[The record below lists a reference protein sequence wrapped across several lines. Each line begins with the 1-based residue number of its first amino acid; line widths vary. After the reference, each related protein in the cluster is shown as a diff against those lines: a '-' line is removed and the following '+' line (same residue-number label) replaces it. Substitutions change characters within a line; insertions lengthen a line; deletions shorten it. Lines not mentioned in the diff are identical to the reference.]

1 MILKKLICFIVRLKF
16 QKRSTLKFVS
26 RSESQISETQCT
38 EICWTNYPIVKKLLG
53 TIPHSGGYDVPRLVV
68 GFIPAIVKNTSKYQ
82 TAKLLLLFFM
92 IALISLSLVSCKKE
106 TKVEKETLVNVRVL
120 SAEKK
125 QIRPYIET
133 TGTLK
138 ADEEVM
144 VSSEVDGIVK
154 KIKVEEGSAVGVGT
168 LLVEINQI
176 DYLLDKK
183 RSDAALKQAEASLVN
198 VKAEYQRKESLYK
211 EELITKQQ
219 FDDISTRVTL
229 AEADVSRAKAALET
243 STEKLSRT
251 KVYSPLKG
259 AVKEKK
265 ISVGDYVRNG
275 SPLLQL
281 IKIDPLKLNFTISE
295 QDIAGLK
302 TGQEVDFTVDS
313 FPDKKFK
320 GKVNLLYP
328 NVEERTRTLQAEAI
342 VPNANHL
349 LKPGFFTRVTIY
361 TGETREVVVAPLTA
375 LMYDNSTISLFVVDG
390 NVAHARTLKTGGKY
404 GENMEI
410 VEGLKEKEQVVIV
423 GQNNLSEGVKVN
435 VAR

>member
-1 MILKKLICFIVRLKF
+1 MILKKLICFIV
-16 QKRSTLKFVS
+16 
-26 RSESQISETQCT
+26 
-38 EICWTNYPIVKKLLG
+38 
-53 TIPHSGGYDVPRLVV
+53 
-68 GFIPAIVKNTSKYQ
+68 KNTSRYQ
-82 TAKLLLLFFM
+82 TAKLLLLVLM
-92 IALISLSLVSCKKE
+92 IALISTPLVSCKKE
-106 TKVEKETLVNVRVL
+106 KKVEKETLVNVRVL
-120 SAEKK
+120 PAEKK

-154 KIKVEEGSAVGVGT
+154 KIKVEEGSAVGEGT

-176 DYLLDKK
+176 DYLLEKK

-229 AEADVSRAKAALET
+229 AEADLSRAKAALET

-251 KVYSPLKG
+251 KVYSPLNG

-281 IKIDPLKLNFTISE
+281 IKIDPLKLSFTISE
-295 QDIAGLK
+295 KDIAGLK
-302 TGQEVDFTVDS
+302 TGQEVVFTVDS
-313 FPDKKFK
+313 FAGKNFK

-328 NVEERTRTLQAEAI
+328 NVEERTRTLQAEAM

-349 LKPGFFTRVTIY
+349 LKPGFFVRALIY
-361 TGETREVVVAPLTA
+361 TAAPRDAVVAPLTA
-375 LMYDNSTISLFVVDG
+375 LMYDNSTISLFVVEG
-390 NVAHARTLKTGGKY
+390 NIAHVRTVKTGGKY
-404 GENMEI
+404 GENVEI
-410 VEGLKEKEQVVIV
+410 VEGLKDKEQVVTV

>member
-1 MILKKLICFIVRLKF
+1 M
-16 QKRSTLKFVS
+16 
-26 RSESQISETQCT
+26 
-38 EICWTNYPIVKKLLG
+38 
-53 TIPHSGGYDVPRLVV
+53 
-68 GFIPAIVKNTSKYQ
+68 
-82 TAKLLLLFFM
+82 
-92 IALISLSLVSCKKE
+92 
-106 TKVEKETLVNVRVL
+106 
-120 SAEKK
+120 
-125 QIRPYIET
+125 
-133 TGTLK
+133 
-138 ADEEVM
+138 
-144 VSSEVDGIVK
+144 
-154 KIKVEEGSAVGVGT
+154 
-168 LLVEINQI
+168 
-176 DYLLDKK
+176 
-183 RSDAALKQAEASLVN
+183 
-198 VKAEYQRKESLYK
+198 KAEYQRKESLYK

-229 AEADVSRAKAALET
+229 AEADVSRAKATLET

-251 KVYSPLKG
+251 KVYSPLNG

-265 ISVGDYVRNG
+265 MSVGDYVRNG

-295 QDIAGLK
+295 KDIAGLK

-390 NVAHARTLKTGGKY
+390 NVAHARTVKTGGKY
-404 GENMEI
+404 GENVEI

>member
-1 MILKKLICFIVRLKF
+1 MILKKLICFIV
-16 QKRSTLKFVS
+16 
-26 RSESQISETQCT
+26 
-38 EICWTNYPIVKKLLG
+38 
-53 TIPHSGGYDVPRLVV
+53 
-68 GFIPAIVKNTSKYQ
+68 KNTSRYQ
-82 TAKLLLLFFM
+82 TAKLLLLVLM
-92 IALISLSLVSCKKE
+92 TVLISLPLVSCKKE
-106 TKVEKETLVNVRVL
+106 KKVVKETLVNVRVL

-138 ADEEVM
+138 ADEEAT

-198 VKAEYQRKESLYK
+198 VKAEYKRKESLFK

-251 KVYSPLKG
+251 KVYSPLNG

-295 QDIAGLK
+295 KDIASLK
-302 TGQEVDFTVDS
+302 TGQEVVFTVDS
-313 FPDKKFK
+313 FAGKNFN

-328 NVEERTRTLQAEAI
+328 NVEERTRTLQAEAM

-349 LKPGFFTRVTIY
+349 LKPGSFTRATIY
-361 TGETREVVVAPLTA
+361 TGAPRDAVVAPLTA
-375 LMYDNSTISLFVVDG
+375 LMYDNSTISLFVVEG
-390 NVAHARTLKTGGKY
+390 NIARARIVKTGGKY
-404 GENMEI
+404 GENVEI
-410 VEGLKEKEQVVIV
+410 IEGLKEKEQVVVV